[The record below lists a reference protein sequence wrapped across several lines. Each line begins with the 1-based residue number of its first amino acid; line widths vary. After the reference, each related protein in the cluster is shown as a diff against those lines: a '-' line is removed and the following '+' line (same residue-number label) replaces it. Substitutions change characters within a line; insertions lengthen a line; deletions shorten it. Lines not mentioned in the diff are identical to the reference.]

1 MEEKE
6 KKRIR
11 WGNRIR
17 REDFVFEEDGP
28 DHYIVTFSSP
38 APNGWKWRGRCSR
51 TVLQKILWK
60 EKPRLNDLKAVV
72 WYLRTYGERLKKIMS
87 PGCEAAKTDVVD

>member
-1 MEEKE
+1 MEQEK

-11 WGNRIR
+11 WENRIR
-17 REDFVFEEDGP
+17 REDFTFEEDGP

-38 APNGWKWRGRCSR
+38 APNGWKWRARCSR
-51 TVLQKILWK
+51 TFLQKILWK

-72 WYLRTYGERLKKIMS
+72 WYLKTYGERLKRVMG
-87 PGCEAAKTDVVD
+87 PGCSSREIEE